1 MKILLGFVLF
11 VLMSSTVLA
20 SLGTYEPGQTVTFAV
35 ICLTNEGHKDDGC
48 TGAGSGILDPDD
60 SAFKSPTN
68 ALAEVSD
75 SVAPGLWRGDYLI
88 PSGDTKDGTW
98 SVFLNLTNSNSTS
111 ASGIL
116 SFQVVNESFD
126 SIGSDT
132 AAILVDTNDIE
143 TDLNDGV
150 ALTSATET
158 QIDNIEG
165 DTNELQTN
173 QGSWL
178 TATGFSTHSAADVD
192 STLSGT
198 HGAGSWA
205 TATGFSTHSATDV
218 WSVATR
224 ALTGFGFTIGLNST
238 ALIDI
243 DTKLNASHSVGNWSS
258 FGISANEVWAVGT
271 REITGGTI
279 DTVNDKT
286 GYSLTLQDW
295 LTDLNADNN
304 FTEIATNFTKVHL
317 DLDNPDQ
324 YKADVSAL
332 STSVQVISVND
343 TLKNINDSIFEH
355 GDTDWITATGFSTH
369 SADDVWSVGTR
380 TLTVADWLTDVNAY
394 NNFTEIASN
403 FTIVMLDLDDTGQ
416 YKATG
421 FLTDLNA
428 ANNFS
433 GIASN
438 FTAVMLDLD
447 NPDQYKATDFLS
459 DSDAANNFS
468 DIASNFTAVI
478 LDLNNPSQYKATGFL
493 TDGNAAAN
501 FSDIALNFTES
512 HSDLDRILA
521 VTELRRAY
529 VEDASASTTK
539 FTTSLTEAT
548 TDYWTR
554 AAMLFTSGSNAGQ
567 IRAVKKF
574 TGATKEITLQTPLN
588 TSPANGD
595 NFTIVVARKFLTPD
609 VAEMADAVW
618 DENATDHTDVGTYG
632 GNLNANIS
640 GLSLEI
646 VSVNDTLKSVNTTL
660 AETVWT
666 YASRT
671 LTSFAFTIGLNTTA
685 ISDIWDSATRTITSF
700 AFNVGINT
708 TAIDDIDTRLNASH
722 SVGNWSV
729 DGIAASDVWSVATRD
744 ITGGSIDTVNDKTGY
759 ELTTQDWLTDTNAY
773 NNFTEVASN
782 FTQSF
787 LDLISLNDTI
797 KSVNSTSAESI
808 WLYSIRTITSFAF
821 DVGLNSTAINDIDT
835 MINATHGDGTYDSTL
850 TSEQNATL
858 YDIVDDVDL
867 RMNTT
872 HGIGAFGSALDS
884 TQNITLYGIAKDV
897 WSQIMGGGESANET
911 VTQINET
918 VTWIEQRG

>member
-1 MKILLGFVLF
+1 MSMKILLGFVLF

-132 AAILVDTNDIE
+132 AAILVDTN
-143 TDLNDGV
+143 
-150 ALTSATET
+150 
-158 QIDNIEG
+158 
-165 DTNELQTN
+165 ELQTN

-178 TATGFSTHSAADVD
+178 TATGFLSDADANNNFSDIASNFTKVHLDLDNPDQYKADVSSLSTHSA
-192 STLSGT
+192 S
-198 HGAGSWA
+198 
-205 TATGFSTHSATDV
+205 DV

-238 ALIDI
+238 ALVDI

-258 FGISANEVWAVGT
+258 FGISASEVWAVGT

-279 DTVNDKT
+279 DTVNDKS

-295 LTDLNADNN
+295 LTDLNAYNN
-304 FTEIATNFTKVHL
+304 FTEIAT
-317 DLDNPDQ
+317 
-324 YKADVSAL
+324 
-332 STSVQVISVND
+332 
-343 TLKNINDSIFEH
+343 
-355 GDTDWITATGFSTH
+355 
-369 SADDVWSVGTR
+369 
-380 TLTVADWLTDVNAY
+380 
-394 NNFTEIASN
+394 N

-421 FLTDLNA
+421 FLTDSNA

-433 GIASN
+433 EIASN

-447 NPDQYKATDFLS
+447 
-459 DSDAANNFS
+459 
-468 DIASNFTAVI
+468 
-478 LDLNNPSQYKATGFL
+478 NPSQYKATGFL

-501 FSDIALNFTES
+501 FSDIASNFTES

-521 VTELRRAY
+521 VTEIRRAY

-539 FTTSLTEAT
+539 FTTSLTEAP

-554 AAMLFTSGSNAGQ
+554 AAILFVSGSNEGQ

-574 TGATKEITLQTPLN
+574 VGATKEITLQTPLN

-618 DENATDHTDVGTYG
+618 DENATDHIDVGTYG

-646 VSVNDTLKSVNTTL
+646 ISVNDTLKSVNTTL
-660 AETVWT
+660 AESVWT
-666 YASRT
+666 FSSRT
-671 LTSFAFTIGLNTTA
+671 VTSIAWTIFTAWDEFQNYIWNTT
-685 ISDIWDSATRTITSF
+685 SRTITSF
-700 AFNVGINT
+700 PFAVSINSTGVDLIWDELLTGSEHNIATSAGKRLREISGYAIHSGTAQAGNGYSITFAADAVSVDRIYNRNLIVIVSGAGEGQTRTIVDYDGTSKIAVIDRAWHVAPNSSSEYYVVADDTPLVVNHGIAQGGTSLSITLHSNSSS
-708 TAIDDIDTRLNASH
+708 IDDTYRGSIVNIMASTGTGEARII
-722 SVGNWSV
+722 SSYNGTSKVANITPAWMTSPDSTSIYVVMPYGQGIVCDFCSEALTELTDSV
-729 DGIAASDVWSVATRD
+729 DLRM
-744 ITGGSIDTVNDKTGY
+744 
-759 ELTTQDWLTDTNAY
+759 
-773 NNFTEVASN
+773 
-782 FTQSF
+782 
-787 LDLISLNDTI
+787 NDT
-797 KSVNSTSAESI
+797 
-808 WLYSIRTITSFAF
+808 
-821 DVGLNSTAINDIDT
+821 
-835 MINATHGDGTYDSTL
+835 HGTGDWSSTL
-850 TSEQNATL
+850 NSEQNSTL
-858 YDIVDDVDL
+858 YDIVDDVDM

-872 HGIGAFGSALDS
+872 HGTGAFGSALDS